1 MNRIYQREQLLRLLD
16 SPYLSSG
23 LYLIDTD
30 LEDDEIE
37 YYIKKYDEFVYHKG
51 SLIPSAGGTGFEPF
65 VIKLSYACENDEI
78 ADLRNFLLTG
88 TAKNRDS
95 ILLAL
100 LTLIM
105 RNISAERKAVIHI
118 RGRFDLTSLTDDEVS
133 LFDAALDDNDNSI
146 IVINKQRATNPL
158 IKTISLKE
166 NKYNYQNMNRI
177 EMLHISY
184 KHDAA
189 YEDVMKAIRTGL
201 EKNGIPYSIDEYDI
215 MYRDNIDDY
224 EKEIGASSM
233 VIMFVI
239 PSYLESLDC
248 MFEMTQMFK
257 NGNVRERIFPVVD
270 MGTIPRN
277 GDGLKQVK
285 DFWHK
290 EKVRKSEQ
298 IKDEPGSSSFV
309 IQEIQK
315 IDDVIKTLDD
325 LWFFICRGFTGKFE
339 ELIKN
344 DAAMLMEIIKKSS
357 PRVEA
362 PIDEKF
368 VPSDDTMPAGFR
380 NVVQNGEKS
389 VYIENNNG
397 PINIS

>member
-1 MNRIYQREQLLRLLD
+1 MNRIYQREQLLKLLD

-30 LEDDEIE
+30 LEDEEIE
-37 YYIKKYDEFVYHKG
+37 YYIKKHDEFVYHKG
-51 SLIPSAGGTGFEPF
+51 SLIPSAGSTGLELF
-65 VIKLSYACENDEI
+65 VIKLSCACENDEI
-78 ADLRNFLLTG
+78 VDLRKYLLTG

-100 LTLIM
+100 LTLVM
-105 RNISAERKAVIHI
+105 RNVSAERKVVIHI
-118 RGRFDLTSLTDDEVS
+118 RGRADLTSLTDDEVS
-133 LFDAALDDNDNSI
+133 LFDAALDDHGNPI
-146 IVINKQRATNPL
+146 IVINKQRTVNPL
-158 IKTISLKE
+158 IKTISLKG
-166 NKYNYQNMNRI
+166 NKYTYQNMNRI

-184 KHDAA
+184 KHDDAF
-189 YEDVMKAIRTGL
+189 EGVMKAIRTGL

-270 MGTIPRN
+270 MGDIPRN

-285 DFWHK
+285 DFWQK

-298 IKDEPGSSSFV
+298 IKTEPGSSSFV

-325 LWFFICRGFTGKFE
+325 LWSFICRGYTGKFE
-339 ELIKN
+339 KLIEN
-344 DAAMLMEIIKKSS
+344 DAAMLMEIIKESK

-368 VPSDDTMPAGFR
+368 IPSDDTKPAGFR
-380 NVVQNGEKS
+380 NVIQNGEKS
-389 VYIENNNG
+389 VYVENNTG
-397 PINIS
+397 TINIS

>member
-30 LEDDEIE
+30 LEDEEIE
-37 YYIKKYDEFVYHKG
+37 YYIKKHDEFVYHKE
-51 SLIPSAGGTGFEPF
+51 SLIPSAGSTGLELF
-65 VIKLSYACENDEI
+65 VIKLSCACENDEI
-78 ADLRNFLLTG
+78 VDLRKYLLTG

-95 ILLAL
+95 ILFAL
-100 LTLIM
+100 LTLVM
-105 RNISAERKAVIHI
+105 RNVSAERKVVIHI

-133 LFDAALDDNDNSI
+133 LFDAALDDHGNPI
-146 IVINKQRATNPL
+146 IVINKQRTVNPL
-158 IKTISLKE
+158 IKTISLKG
-166 NKYNYQNMNRI
+166 NKYTYQNMNRI

-184 KHDAA
+184 KHDDA

-270 MGTIPRN
+270 MGDIPRN
-277 GDGLKQVK
+277 GDGLKKVK
-285 DFWHK
+285 DFWQK

-298 IKDEPGSSSFV
+298 ITTEPGSSSFV

-344 DAAMLMEIIKKSS
+344 DAAMLMEIIKESK
-357 PRVEA
+357 PRVVA

-368 VPSDDTMPAGFR
+368 IPSDDTKPAGFR
-380 NVVQNGEKS
+380 NVIQNGEKS
-389 VYIENNNG
+389 VYVENNTG
-397 PINIS
+397 TINIG